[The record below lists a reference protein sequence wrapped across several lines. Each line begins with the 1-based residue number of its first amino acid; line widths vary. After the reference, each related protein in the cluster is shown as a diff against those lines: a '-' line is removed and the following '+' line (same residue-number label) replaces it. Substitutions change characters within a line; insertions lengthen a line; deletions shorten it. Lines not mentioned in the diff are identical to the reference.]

1 MVSLKCIDP
10 QGVLSTLSAHG
21 KYLPRAWFKSMN
33 CNPSWQVEQT
43 PIRHLLHH
51 LTSRPPLTPVST
63 ITAAGALLQVQ

>member
-10 QGVLSTLSAHG
+10 QGVLSALSAHG
-21 KYLPRAWFKSMN
+21 KYLPRACFRSMN

-51 LTSRPPLTPVST
+51 LTSGPPLTLIST
-63 ITAAGALLQVQ
+63 ITAAGALTQAQ